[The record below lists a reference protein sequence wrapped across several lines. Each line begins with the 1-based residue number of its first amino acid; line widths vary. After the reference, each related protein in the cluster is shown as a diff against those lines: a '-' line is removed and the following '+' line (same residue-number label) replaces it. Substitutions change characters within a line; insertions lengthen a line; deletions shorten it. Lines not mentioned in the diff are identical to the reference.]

1 MNNKYKELYNYL
13 LDNKMTSLDENSFY
27 NEYSQND
34 NKFSELYSYLQTN
47 KMTSLDPETFKL
59 EYFGTPIIKK
69 KSQVESTE
77 SDLED
82 GSLERLSTTTT
93 RPSESSTSGKTE
105 TFTGYPGKEK
115 NKYDFKESDGVA
127 HWYEPNPKKDKAL
140 TELNSMRNAP
150 PKPGPTGQGS
160 MPAFSPEEI
169 KRKELQYNKIPS
181 KKIIE
186 DDDRVRALNK
196 QFGKNASLDPIDQVY
211 TNYDEQKKDNEYR
224 VNDNNWQRKVP
235 GAKSWTTVTDE
246 RAINGLNRRYGK
258 EVKYKAELKSVKPEP
273 KLKFADV
280 NTSLVSKTEEDAV
293 GILSKKYGKYGFTF
307 EQSGYGTDY
316 IVAYNKDKTKEITV
330 GFDEANPEEALKLK
344 NFLEQN
350 ASKEKSNTALELE
363 KKIKSLNSTH
373 TSPGVK
379 GYDILDR
386 TNTLKY
392 VLSDEYKTKFS
403 SLSFDEMEDQINN
416 YIKTSFQKSEDLDKF
431 WASDAYKIFKK
442 KKKEEFGAR
451 DERIDLLYTELQSAK
466 SPADIKNIKSKI
478 SAYLTEDVIQDQVKN
493 YSMQLNDLDKSAK
506 ILASDQKKYLQ
517 SVDDFNK
524 LSQSGQMTQ
533 EEFDLAKK
541 NLEDQAE
548 KLGTRAD
555 FLMSSGK
562 SIQNDQKKLNVVAGK
577 YVAELSK
584 SGGFFGGIMN
594 SVLTGISKSIIEVP
608 STFVI
613 SLTESSGSEYFK
625 LSPEEKQYY
634 KDKGYSKDQTINL
647 LVNNKIKDF
656 KAETR
661 KNLIDVLGADQTTQE
676 YMKSSDRGFFAKAIF
691 GVAESAPAMLMGVG
705 GYAASFTGLASQAY
719 SSIEDE
725 MLNDADFETSS
736 AGDRAVVAV
745 PYAVLMGVLENFG
758 LKNVVK
764 GSSFTG
770 GIIKDILINSMK
782 QMPKDGTKGLLQ
794 NIMTKEVKSVL
805 AKGAF
810 KIVNGAIAEFETGAT
825 QALVL
830 DIGLKA
836 LYNKISQSGMTEEQ
850 ISNLSGGEMFA
861 TPDTLG
867 ELTSTVLEDGLAEA
881 IGGATMST
889 FTTVVTGLKNG
900 NISLYNEDDLNYLKE
915 ISQDS
920 EFKKII
926 VAKLK
931 TEMLKGNLTKSEA
944 QERLDAMNQ
953 LSSVIESIPDG
964 LSEKDQ
970 INAVNILSE
979 KNRLEKERQGKDPAL
994 VTAQTDRINEINEE
1008 LKNISKNATKENN
1021 IVQQEGTAE
1030 GGDSTVASKV
1040 QQEELESVNNRIL
1053 KIEAAAARG
1062 ELLEDSKPGELKKL
1076 KDRKKELESTPEAKI
1091 ERRREED
1098 LSAYN
1103 EEELNEVYSVGSDQT
1118 VGEFINAKYDAEL
1131 AALGTT
1137 QKSTQ
1142 VATLR
1147 AEEQAELL
1155 KAIPKIES
1163 YKVNGEID
1171 KTLMPKTVLAKYN
1184 KIYDKYDKLISP
1196 LLETTGEV
1204 AIDKPVITT
1213 NTTAEVERVK
1223 SLSFE
1228 AEDGATFNIDGTK
1241 YEGVGLVVAVDSMN
1255 TTTEEL
1261 TPEMVADFVAERQK
1275 MIGDAGVVKAGIYK
1289 FPNSNQVSIDLSVV
1303 VPETSREQALEF
1315 ARLAG
1320 QESLFDLETF
1330 ENIKTGATG
1339 QNPMKFTPEQHRE
1352 ISKALKEGRM
1362 PNVFGTTVE
1371 QEVEA
1376 IGQFLSGTDAQIDQK
1391 ASMIVN
1397 KKISKAVSR
1406 AAKALSRIIPGTKFI
1421 VHDTDESYRAA
1432 TKEEG
1437 LKQSSNGEF
1446 NPKTNTIH
1454 INGTSANA
1462 RTVAHEVFHAILI
1475 NKVKTDANAA
1485 AVTKRMVQAI
1495 ASKIN
1500 NNPELKKKLEN
1511 FISNYEENIQDEEK
1525 LAELVGML
1533 SENYNSFSTSIK
1545 DIIARW
1551 IDKLANIFGLD
1562 PFNRNETY
1570 DMLNTIAR
1578 KVAKGEVISEAD
1590 VKTISYKKDVE
1601 LNAETRKSLSEQDSI
1616 KIAKEVVDKT
1626 IKGKAIPT
1634 WIQKKTS
1641 NKVKFVSFSGEIN
1654 QKNVKENAPSS
1665 YNSIAAKFSNYNT
1678 FNINVKQ
1685 ELNNSLV
1692 GASKES
1698 INKALEYNK
1707 KKLLPKINSLLKE
1720 IKKIKSNKKLT
1731 KEEKLSK
1738 ISIRNEAIVNI
1749 KKIAKMKDL
1758 NDQLDAVL
1766 NIEHKST
1773 KDSLYNSMFYDLS
1786 TNLKRLKGLELA
1798 NKSED
1803 IYKKAKDIVKS
1814 NLLSVYN
1821 SVSPRI
1827 RQISK
1832 LWYDGAN
1839 LIAQDMANS
1848 YELTNEQAAAIIAT
1862 QSPQMPWFD
1871 NLHLADVIM
1880 NLMHSESNS
1889 IFTKE
1894 LFDYYV
1900 SKSEGYAEQKKYI
1913 PTLSKAIGTPLSKLS
1928 DLDAAIFIRAYYDT
1942 KLSRKAPIRIP
1953 TGTAISEDQKGDS
1966 SFSGYSVIAK
1976 GISIF
1981 RDGSI
1986 ENISNQLGEANKV
1999 RNFYMNIVDPSDKR
2013 AVTIDTHA
2021 MAIALF
2027 KPLASND
2034 YEVNFDAATFA
2045 FYADAYRELADE
2057 LGIEARALQSI
2068 TWEAARAIF
2077 PAKEKAKSGYKEKIS
2092 NIWDELVSGN
2102 KSLYKVQEEIFNQ
2115 AQDPN
2120 ITEWS
2125 EYINI
2130 LKDEKTRTNVSG
2142 RIVGLEGAG
2151 ATNNMGAVPGT
2162 SIGKSKPSGGAGV
2175 SSRGAK
2181 VSPRKQLSP
2190 EVSSKLTEDKRGNFV
2205 FHHYSNEK
2213 RDVIKPGTGENIITG
2228 KEEGGALSAVGGLA
2242 MYYTMDN
2249 QVEPGVGN
2257 VLNTVLVPNGK
2268 VYDFNSD
2275 PDNFYD
2281 EAKKRFE
2288 AARPS
2293 QSYSPNY
2300 QLAFITQVANENG
2313 YDMVVAKW
2321 RNNELRAQTTMSLES
2336 SKDNVSMKPIA
2347 EETYKVGDNVEVYG
2361 SKAKITSIDGEIITF
2376 KGDGVGGQINFK
2388 RFPKNISKQITPR
2401 KQITEEVTGIEES
2414 MEPRKQNTNT
2424 INDIVR
2430 LTKAQGFSDAAIR
2443 QYLKDQGYSDKNIN
2457 DAMEP
2462 DTGDVT
2468 VSKIREASK
2477 KELLSRQ
2484 KKMTIID
2491 RIRFIRNKII
2501 DRQSDIKRLI
2511 KGIGSKESIRAY
2523 NLLVSK
2529 AGASGF
2535 ANYRFKNAE
2544 ADIYKGLSKNDLDTL
2559 EDIIYA
2565 RRMVAI
2571 NESRAKKG
2579 LEPYTGMDGYSEV
2592 KALKD
2597 LDAIKNKIGEKKF
2610 NDLSKRATIYFGVFS
2625 ENLKKLYESGRIN
2638 EETYINLRD
2647 IEYSPIKTIKYII
2660 GYNLDA
2666 ETIDKEASKL
2676 GVSKKDIMALTDS
2689 NENAI
2694 IFDSK
2699 WLLLLNV
2706 MSVEGRAFENK
2717 MLNEFSDAIDGATQ
2731 EQRDAISEFIIDN
2744 PIVKQTS
2751 TGSIQYK
2758 YNQNNVPVGYS
2769 IVSFFKNGVK
2779 KDLVVKEAYATQL
2792 LDIKSSNQGLNL
2804 IGTLTGA
2811 KILRFFATGGNP
2823 LFIIGNTAVDFQN
2836 ILFFS
2841 DVYSKFKL
2849 FGGAQLSYDFVR
2861 KFLKGVSTS
2870 NRKNKI
2876 YNEYVEHGGAMDF
2889 LSNDGLRA
2897 LKSLSPKNKI
2907 LNISQKVLIGYGNIM
2922 SFLGEKSE
2930 LAFRLAV
2937 YDKVKGDEI
2946 SKFKKENGRDPD
2958 AKELDDIM
2966 YEATRNARETMDFN
2980 QGGSWVKAADNMM
2993 PYLNASMQGFRR
3005 PLEYA
3010 NNNPLGFTSSLVQA
3024 SVMAGSV
3031 AALSLAALMRSVG
3044 DDDEEKKKVLDVLD
3058 SLSDYEK
3065 ATHHIIFTG
3074 KKNKDGE
3081 YEYYRIKKLPVL
3093 SVIST
3098 ITEQFTYKYLLSE
3111 AGIKYDVDQEVINK
3125 SISASTPF
3133 TPSDIASR
3141 NPLISGLLTYSFNW
3155 DSFTGEK
3162 IFREPRDKKI
3172 AATAEG
3178 MYDDK
3183 VDQIYKEIAPSLGLS
3198 PIRTKAA
3205 IEKIVTSENTNPT
3218 ISIFYASANGFFN
3231 KDGYGAEFSDAFSN
3245 VFDASA
3251 RKLKRFTNKNNIRYK
3266 EEDNIENLEMIIETD
3281 IYNKEQ
3287 KVYNTIK
3294 NTYKDGKELS
3304 NGELVDLIKTN
3315 FEKKDHEKYV
3325 KKYYTY
3331 IKNMNIDRSIL
3342 DILYEDTPEVQALR
3356 LYNRYGSE
3364 LDSEE
3369 TKILSGVIRK
3379 AHMGLSKEAL
3389 YIYNKKYSN
3398 RK

>member
-1 MNNKYKELYNYL
+1 MNAKYKNLYQELVSR
-13 LDNKMTSLDENSFY
+13 DMTDLDENSFY

-34 NKFSELYSYLQTN
+34 EKFSELYSYLDSNELTD
-47 KMTSLDPETFKL
+47 LDPETFKL

-69 KSQVESTE
+69 KSQVESTD
-77 SDLED
+77 SDSEV
-82 GSLERLSTTTT
+82 GSSERLSTTTT
-93 RPSESSTSGKTE
+93 RPSVSSTSGKTE

-127 HWYEPNPKKDKAL
+127 HWYEPNPKKASAL
-140 TELNSMRNAP
+140 AALNAAKNAIR
-150 PKPGPTGQGS
+150 PGPMGHGT
-160 MPAFSPEEI
+160 MPVYSPKEI
-169 KRKELQYNKIPS
+169 EIKELQYNKIPS

-186 DDDRVRALNK
+186 DDARVRALNK
-196 QFGKNASLDPIDQVY
+196 YFGKTASLDPIDQVY

-246 RAINGLNRRYGK
+246 RAINALNRRYGK
-258 EVKYKAELKSVKPEP
+258 DVKYKAELKSVKPEP

-373 TSPGVK
+373 TSPSVK

-705 GYAASFTGLASQAY
+705 GYAASFTGLAFQAY

-736 AGDRAVVAV
+736 AGERAVVAV

-758 LKNVVK
+758 LKNIVK

-825 QALVL
+825 QSLVL

-861 TPDTLG
+861 TPDTFG

-881 IGGATMST
+881 IGGGTVST

-926 VAKLK
+926 VANLK

-970 INAVNILSE
+970 ISAVNILSE

-1008 LKNISKNATKENN
+1008 LKNISKNATKEDN

-1030 GGDSTVASKV
+1030 GGISEYQGTGEGQQEDGVSQGGQRETTINEADSGDSTVASKV
-1040 QQEELESVNNRIL
+1040 QEELDAVNDRIV
-1053 KIEAAAARG
+1053 KIEAAEKKG
-1062 ELLEDSKPGELKKL
+1062 ELLEDMVPGELKKL

-1091 ERRREED
+1091 ERRRQED
-1098 LSAYN
+1098 LSTYN
-1103 EEELNEVYSVGSDQT
+1103 EEGLNEVYSVGSDQT

-1137 QKSTQ
+1137 QKSDQ

-1155 KAIPKIES
+1155 KAIPKIEK
-1163 YKVNGEID
+1163 YKVDGKID

-1184 KIYDKYDKLISP
+1184 KIYDKYDKLIRP
-1196 LLETTGEV
+1196 LLETTGKV

-1241 YEGVGLVVAVDSMN
+1241 YEGVGLVVPVDSMN

-1339 QNPMKFTPEQHRE
+1339 ENPMKFTPEQHRE

-1362 PNVFGTTVE
+1362 PNVFGTTAETTKNLLTKENVN
-1371 QEVEA
+1371 EVT
-1376 IGQFLSGTDAQIDQK
+1376 SKQK
-1391 ASMIVN
+1391 TTAHKLIV
-1397 KKISKAVSR
+1397 K
-1406 AAKALSRIIPGTKFI
+1406 AAKMVLNAIPGVKI
-1421 VHDTDESYRAA
+1421 YIHN
-1432 TKEEG
+1432 
-1437 LKQSSNGEF
+1437 NGQEMA
-1446 NPKTNTIH
+1446 
-1454 INGTSANA
+1454 SAI
-1462 RTVAHEVFHAILI
+1462 E
-1475 NKVKTDANAA
+1475 
-1485 AVTKRMVQAI
+1485 
-1495 ASKIN
+1495 ASK
-1500 NNPELKKKLEN
+1500 
-1511 FISNYEENIQDEEK
+1511 
-1525 LAELVGML
+1525 
-1533 SENYNSFSTSIK
+1533 
-1545 DIIARW
+1545 
-1551 IDKLANIFGLD
+1551 
-1562 PFNRNETY
+1562 
-1570 DMLNTIAR
+1570 
-1578 KVAKGEVISEAD
+1578 
-1590 VKTISYKKDVE
+1590 
-1601 LNAETRKSLSEQDSI
+1601 
-1616 KIAKEVVDKT
+1616 
-1626 IKGKAIPT
+1626 
-1634 WIQKKTS
+1634 
-1641 NKVKFVSFSGEIN
+1641 
-1654 QKNVKENAPSS
+1654 
-1665 YNSIAAKFSNYNT
+1665 
-1678 FNINVKQ
+1678 KQ
-1685 ELNNSLV
+1685 
-1692 GASKES
+1692 
-1698 INKALEYNK
+1698 
-1707 KKLLPKINSLLKE
+1707 
-1720 IKKIKSNKKLT
+1720 LT
-1731 KEEKLSK
+1731 KEEKTGLTESSGLYVDGDIHINLESATIGTVYHEAFHALIEKNGIKSGSILLMAKGLKNIISDKGIKQRLDDFVSQYNEDEKAEEYISELGGILSEAEQELTTTKLQQFKTLINNIAKKLGLPVIFSASATAQDAADFINTMSKKLRTGEEIKDLSAEGKDGKIKKQAVDIMKGKESLEKFGLKKGKNITRKIGESLEARQRSKYGTISQKDNSPEARKK
-1738 ISIRNEAIVNI
+1738 ISNWMVDEVKYFIELMGDKSGKGWYGKLYQKSLDRMSNIFPEMKTDQNARDLFTMLVAITSDGQKVMSNFKLASEAYDYY
-1749 KKIAKMKDL
+1749 KKNGVMPI
-1758 NDQLDAVL
+1758 
-1766 NIEHKST
+1766 T
-1773 KDSLYNSMFYDLS
+1773 LS
-1786 TNLKRLKGLELA
+1786 ATRVASFESNLKRINGLLIEYNGDIAAIKKDLMDVRSIQDINKERKKEGLAPLKTSWPVSFKAPFAASLFGAKLGMFYSNLSGNEAYPTLDRWWSRTFNRYRGTLIPTVNKGFNTKGEAIGLDRFKALLGNPGMSNEEALLA
-1798 NKSED
+1798 SRSYRDSYAAKGYKDGTEVEKAANT
-1803 IYKKAKDIVKS
+1803 IYK
-1814 NLLSVYN
+1814 
-1821 SVSPRI
+1821 
-1827 RQISK
+1827 
-1832 LWYDGAN
+1832 
-1839 LIAQDMANS
+1839 
-1848 YELTNEQAAAIIAT
+1848 AA
-1862 QSPQMPWFD
+1862 
-1871 NLHLADVIM
+1871 
-1880 NLMHSESNS
+1880 
-1889 IFTKE
+1889 
-1894 LFDYYV
+1894 
-1900 SKSEGYAEQKKYI
+1900 
-1913 PTLSKAIGTPLSKLS
+1913 
-1928 DLDAAIFIRAYYDT
+1928 
-1942 KLSRKAPIRIP
+1942 
-1953 TGTAISEDQKGDS
+1953 
-1966 SFSGYSVIAK
+1966 
-1976 GISIF
+1976 
-1981 RDGSI
+1981 
-1986 ENISNQLGEANKV
+1986 
-1999 RNFYMNIVDPSDKR
+1999 
-2013 AVTIDTHA
+2013 
-2021 MAIALF
+2021 
-2027 KPLASND
+2027 
-2034 YEVNFDAATFA
+2034 
-2045 FYADAYRELADE
+2045 
-2057 LGIEARALQSI
+2057 
-2068 TWEAARAIF
+2068 
-2077 PAKEKAKSGYKEKIS
+2077 
-2092 NIWDELVSGN
+2092 
-2102 KSLYKVQEEIFNQ
+2102 
-2115 AQDPN
+2115 
-2120 ITEWS
+2120 
-2125 EYINI
+2125 
-2130 LKDEKTRTNVSG
+2130 
-2142 RIVGLEGAG
+2142 
-2151 ATNNMGAVPGT
+2151 
-2162 SIGKSKPSGGAGV
+2162 
-2175 SSRGAK
+2175 
-2181 VSPRKQLSP
+2181 
-2190 EVSSKLTEDKRGNFV
+2190 
-2205 FHHYSNEK
+2205 
-2213 RDVIKPGTGENIITG
+2213 
-2228 KEEGGALSAVGGLA
+2228 
-2242 MYYTMDN
+2242 
-2249 QVEPGVGN
+2249 
-2257 VLNTVLVPNGK
+2257 
-2268 VYDFNSD
+2268 
-2275 PDNFYD
+2275 
-2281 EAKKRFE
+2281 FE
-2288 AARPS
+2288 
-2293 QSYSPNY
+2293 
-2300 QLAFITQVANENG
+2300 
-2313 YDMVVAKW
+2313 
-2321 RNNELRAQTTMSLES
+2321 
-2336 SKDNVSMKPIA
+2336 
-2347 EETYKVGDNVEVYG
+2347 
-2361 SKAKITSIDGEIITF
+2361 
-2376 KGDGVGGQINFK
+2376 
-2388 RFPKNISKQITPR
+2388 
-2401 KQITEEVTGIEES
+2401 
-2414 MEPRKQNTNT
+2414 
-2424 INDIVR
+2424 
-2430 LTKAQGFSDAAIR
+2430 
-2443 QYLKDQGYSDKNIN
+2443 NIN
-2457 DAMEP
+2457 DAPFNSSDRQFMYDTVSDAVNKLNKQGYDLSIADTQAILWYFEKNLYKTLGVQAKIEGISYEDAANYTYDKWKSAGEKFNYEIEAEEEGQAVEDEDIDDTDEPLLDKSRSKIKFQKKAPNGKPSKLNDVQWDQVRTPAFKKWFGDWENDPQNASKVVDENGEPRVVYHGSNAEFDEFKNRLFGYRGFYFTDKISVARDYGSNVRPFFLNSKDFVLEDMEGDNYSNNQWIDNLIETSEMDNKDVHLLNFIDPLDPSSKSKVPISNIYVIFNKSNIKLADGTNTTFDATQPSIKFQKP

-2491 RIRFIRNKII
+2491 KIRFIRNKII

-2592 KALKD
+2592 KALND

-2980 QGGSWVKAADNMM
+2980 QGGSWVKAVDNMM

-3010 NNNPLGFTSSLVQA
+3010 KNNPLGFANSLVQA
-3024 SVMAGSV
+3024 SVMAGSIV
-3031 AALSLAALMRSVG
+3031 ALSLAALIRSFG
-3044 DDDEEKKKVLDVLD
+3044 DDDDEEKKKKILDVLD

-3065 ATHHIIFTG
+3065 ATYHIIFTG

-3093 SVIST
+3093 SVMST

-3111 AGIKYDVDQEVINK
+3111 AGIKYDVDQEVINR
-3125 SISASTPF
+3125 SIEASTPF
-3133 TPSDIASR
+3133 SPSDIKSR
-3141 NPLISGLLTYSFNW
+3141 NPLTSALITYGWNE
-3155 DSFTGEK
+3155 DTFTGEK

-3266 EEDNIENLEMIIETD
+3266 KEDNIENLEMIIETD

-3287 KVYNTIK
+3287 KVYNIIK

-3315 FEKKDHEKYV
+3315 FEKKDYKKYA

-3331 IKNMNIDRSIL
+3331 IKNMNIDRSVL

-3369 TKILSGVIRK
+3369 KKVLSGVMRK
-3379 AHMGLSKEAL
+3379 ANMRLSKQAI

>member
-1 MNNKYKELYNYL
+1 MN
-13 LDNKMTSLDENSFY
+13 
-27 NEYSQND
+27 
-34 NKFSELYSYLQTN
+34 
-47 KMTSLDPETFKL
+47 
-59 EYFGTPIIKK
+59 
-69 KSQVESTE
+69 
-77 SDLED
+77 
-82 GSLERLSTTTT
+82 
-93 RPSESSTSGKTE
+93 GK
-105 TFTGYPGKEK
+105 
-115 NKYDFKESDGVA
+115 
-127 HWYEPNPKKDKAL
+127 
-140 TELNSMRNAP
+140 
-150 PKPGPTGQGS
+150 
-160 MPAFSPEEI
+160 
-169 KRKELQYNKIPS
+169 
-181 KKIIE
+181 
-186 DDDRVRALNK
+186 
-196 QFGKNASLDPIDQVY
+196 
-211 TNYDEQKKDNEYR
+211 
-224 VNDNNWQRKVP
+224 
-235 GAKSWTTVTDE
+235 
-246 RAINGLNRRYGK
+246 
-258 EVKYKAELKSVKPEP
+258 
-273 KLKFADV
+273 
-280 NTSLVSKTEEDAV
+280 
-293 GILSKKYGKYGFTF
+293 
-307 EQSGYGTDY
+307 
-316 IVAYNKDKTKEITV
+316 
-330 GFDEANPEEALKLK
+330 
-344 NFLEQN
+344 
-350 ASKEKSNTALELE
+350 
-363 KKIKSLNSTH
+363 
-373 TSPGVK
+373 
-379 GYDILDR
+379 
-386 TNTLKY
+386 
-392 VLSDEYKTKFS
+392 
-403 SLSFDEMEDQINN
+403 
-416 YIKTSFQKSEDLDKF
+416 
-431 WASDAYKIFKK
+431 
-442 KKKEEFGAR
+442 
-451 DERIDLLYTELQSAK
+451 
-466 SPADIKNIKSKI
+466 
-478 SAYLTEDVIQDQVKN
+478 
-493 YSMQLNDLDKSAK
+493 
-506 ILASDQKKYLQ
+506 
-517 SVDDFNK
+517 
-524 LSQSGQMTQ
+524 
-533 EEFDLAKK
+533 
-541 NLEDQAE
+541 
-548 KLGTRAD
+548 
-555 FLMSSGK
+555 
-562 SIQNDQKKLNVVAGK
+562 
-577 YVAELSK
+577 
-584 SGGFFGGIMN
+584 
-594 SVLTGISKSIIEVP
+594 
-608 STFVI
+608 
-613 SLTESSGSEYFK
+613 
-625 LSPEEKQYY
+625 
-634 KDKGYSKDQTINL
+634 
-647 LVNNKIKDF
+647 
-656 KAETR
+656 
-661 KNLIDVLGADQTTQE
+661 
-676 YMKSSDRGFFAKAIF
+676 
-691 GVAESAPAMLMGVG
+691 
-705 GYAASFTGLASQAY
+705 
-719 SSIEDE
+719 
-725 MLNDADFETSS
+725 
-736 AGDRAVVAV
+736 
-745 PYAVLMGVLENFG
+745 
-758 LKNVVK
+758 
-764 GSSFTG
+764 
-770 GIIKDILINSMK
+770 
-782 QMPKDGTKGLLQ
+782 
-794 NIMTKEVKSVL
+794 
-805 AKGAF
+805 
-810 KIVNGAIAEFETGAT
+810 
-825 QALVL
+825 
-830 DIGLKA
+830 
-836 LYNKISQSGMTEEQ
+836 
-850 ISNLSGGEMFA
+850 
-861 TPDTLG
+861 
-867 ELTSTVLEDGLAEA
+867 
-881 IGGATMST
+881 
-889 FTTVVTGLKNG
+889 
-900 NISLYNEDDLNYLKE
+900 
-915 ISQDS
+915 
-920 EFKKII
+920 
-926 VAKLK
+926 
-931 TEMLKGNLTKSEA
+931 
-944 QERLDAMNQ
+944 
-953 LSSVIESIPDG
+953 
-964 LSEKDQ
+964 
-970 INAVNILSE
+970 
-979 KNRLEKERQGKDPAL
+979 
-994 VTAQTDRINEINEE
+994 
-1008 LKNISKNATKENN
+1008 
-1021 IVQQEGTAE
+1021 
-1030 GGDSTVASKV
+1030 
-1040 QQEELESVNNRIL
+1040 
-1053 KIEAAAARG
+1053 
-1062 ELLEDSKPGELKKL
+1062 
-1076 KDRKKELESTPEAKI
+1076 
-1091 ERRREED
+1091 
-1098 LSAYN
+1098 
-1103 EEELNEVYSVGSDQT
+1103 
-1118 VGEFINAKYDAEL
+1118 
-1131 AALGTT
+1131 
-1137 QKSTQ
+1137 
-1142 VATLR
+1142 
-1147 AEEQAELL
+1147 
-1155 KAIPKIES
+1155 
-1163 YKVNGEID
+1163 
-1171 KTLMPKTVLAKYN
+1171 
-1184 KIYDKYDKLISP
+1184 
-1196 LLETTGEV
+1196 
-1204 AIDKPVITT
+1204 
-1213 NTTAEVERVK
+1213 
-1223 SLSFE
+1223 
-1228 AEDGATFNIDGTK
+1228 
-1241 YEGVGLVVAVDSMN
+1241 
-1255 TTTEEL
+1255 
-1261 TPEMVADFVAERQK
+1261 
-1275 MIGDAGVVKAGIYK
+1275 
-1289 FPNSNQVSIDLSVV
+1289 
-1303 VPETSREQALEF
+1303 
-1315 ARLAG
+1315 
-1320 QESLFDLETF
+1320 
-1330 ENIKTGATG
+1330 
-1339 QNPMKFTPEQHRE
+1339 
-1352 ISKALKEGRM
+1352 
-1362 PNVFGTTVE
+1362 
-1371 QEVEA
+1371 
-1376 IGQFLSGTDAQIDQK
+1376 
-1391 ASMIVN
+1391 
-1397 KKISKAVSR
+1397 
-1406 AAKALSRIIPGTKFI
+1406 
-1421 VHDTDESYRAA
+1421 
-1432 TKEEG
+1432 
-1437 LKQSSNGEF
+1437 
-1446 NPKTNTIH
+1446 
-1454 INGTSANA
+1454 
-1462 RTVAHEVFHAILI
+1462 
-1475 NKVKTDANAA
+1475 
-1485 AVTKRMVQAI
+1485 
-1495 ASKIN
+1495 
-1500 NNPELKKKLEN
+1500 
-1511 FISNYEENIQDEEK
+1511 
-1525 LAELVGML
+1525 
-1533 SENYNSFSTSIK
+1533 
-1545 DIIARW
+1545 
-1551 IDKLANIFGLD
+1551 
-1562 PFNRNETY
+1562 
-1570 DMLNTIAR
+1570 
-1578 KVAKGEVISEAD
+1578 
-1590 VKTISYKKDVE
+1590 
-1601 LNAETRKSLSEQDSI
+1601 
-1616 KIAKEVVDKT
+1616 
-1626 IKGKAIPT
+1626 
-1634 WIQKKTS
+1634 
-1641 NKVKFVSFSGEIN
+1641 
-1654 QKNVKENAPSS
+1654 
-1665 YNSIAAKFSNYNT
+1665 
-1678 FNINVKQ
+1678 
-1685 ELNNSLV
+1685 
-1692 GASKES
+1692 
-1698 INKALEYNK
+1698 
-1707 KKLLPKINSLLKE
+1707 
-1720 IKKIKSNKKLT
+1720 
-1731 KEEKLSK
+1731 
-1738 ISIRNEAIVNI
+1738 
-1749 KKIAKMKDL
+1749 
-1758 NDQLDAVL
+1758 
-1766 NIEHKST
+1766 
-1773 KDSLYNSMFYDLS
+1773 
-1786 TNLKRLKGLELA
+1786 
-1798 NKSED
+1798 
-1803 IYKKAKDIVKS
+1803 
-1814 NLLSVYN
+1814 
-1821 SVSPRI
+1821 
-1827 RQISK
+1827 
-1832 LWYDGAN
+1832 
-1839 LIAQDMANS
+1839 
-1848 YELTNEQAAAIIAT
+1848 
-1862 QSPQMPWFD
+1862 
-1871 NLHLADVIM
+1871 
-1880 NLMHSESNS
+1880 
-1889 IFTKE
+1889 
-1894 LFDYYV
+1894 
-1900 SKSEGYAEQKKYI
+1900 
-1913 PTLSKAIGTPLSKLS
+1913 
-1928 DLDAAIFIRAYYDT
+1928 
-1942 KLSRKAPIRIP
+1942 
-1953 TGTAISEDQKGDS
+1953 
-1966 SFSGYSVIAK
+1966 
-1976 GISIF
+1976 
-1981 RDGSI
+1981 
-1986 ENISNQLGEANKV
+1986 KV

-2190 EVSSKLTEDKRGNFV
+2190 EVSNKLTEDKSGNFV

-2414 MEPRKQNTNT
+2414 MEPRKQNTDT

-2430 LTKAQGFSDAAIR
+2430 LAKAQGFSDAATR

-2491 RIRFIRNKII
+2491 KIRFIRNKII

-2638 EETYINLRD
+2638 KETYINLRD

-3010 NNNPLGFTSSLVQA
+3010 KNNPLGFANSLVQA
-3024 SVMAGSV
+3024 SVMAGSIV
-3031 AALSLAALMRSVG
+3031 ALSLAALIRSFG
-3044 DDDEEKKKVLDVLD
+3044 DDDDEEKKKKILDVLD

-3065 ATHHIIFTG
+3065 ATYHIIFTG

-3093 SVIST
+3093 SVMST

-3111 AGIKYDVDQEVINK
+3111 AGIKYDVDQEVINR
-3125 SISASTPF
+3125 SIEASTPF
-3133 TPSDIASR
+3133 SPSDIKSR
-3141 NPLISGLLTYSFNW
+3141 NPLTSALITYGWNE
-3155 DSFTGEK
+3155 DTFTGEK

-3266 EEDNIENLEMIIETD
+3266 KEDNIENLEMIIETD

-3287 KVYNTIK
+3287 KVYNIIK

-3315 FEKKDHEKYV
+3315 FEKKDYKKYA

-3331 IKNMNIDRSIL
+3331 IKNMNIDRSVL

-3369 TKILSGVIRK
+3369 KKVLSGVMRK
-3379 AHMGLSKEAL
+3379 ANMRLSKQAI